1 MFNRSPW
8 CVKRRALVLAG
19 YRLIG
24 ISLGE
29 VNKRFCQST
38 AVMQKSGRW
47 LLSPAA
53 SIFLMPAGRAP
64 GPAHMAVCWTYRIWP
79 VPFFFKW
86 AVKLARLI
94 NPFTMFLKDA
104 APVCEC
110 CRKSV
115 EVSALVILSSLVRY
129 FVCIHCALHQSVW
142 LVFYNHYSTFIPLMM
157 YGCSVVFTCMCM
169 GGSWHYMRSL
179 WMSGVLWIVVPVLQ
193 KVVLSST
200 SYTLPDLLLH
210 APGLFMHHS

>member
-1 MFNRSPW
+1 MTALTRS
-8 CVKRRALVLAG
+8 VDL
-19 YRLIG
+19 
-24 ISLGE
+24 
-29 VNKRFCQST
+29 FD
-38 AVMQKSGRW
+38 
-47 LLSPAA
+47 
-53 SIFLMPAGRAP
+53 AGRTSA
-64 GPAHMAVCWTYRIWP
+64 GTSAHGCMLDLQDLTGA
-79 VPFFFKW
+79 FFFKW